1 MNKRRVVV
9 GLGRVAFGST
19 LPQQKEA
26 VQRAARAIADLVEAR
41 YQVVVTHS
49 NGLQIGMIHAAMNE
63 FSKNNQEFT
72 AAPVAVC
79 GALSQGYIG
88 YDLQNALRTELLDRG
103 IYKPVCTIITQ
114 VRVDPFDKAFNH
126 PTKEI
131 GRILTK
137 EEADAEVEKGNYV
150 TEVDGGYRRIV
161 AAPQPIDI
169 YEIDSIRTLADADQ
183 VVIACGGGGI
193 PVMQQGTRLR
203 GASAIIEKDLGA
215 ARLAQMLDADDLLF
229 LTGTEQMTVKPG
241 TSQKQKLGK
250 LTTVKAEEL
259 IEEGYF
265 DAIST
270 LPKMQAAVEFVSS
283 GKDRRAIITSLDKAL
298 AGLKEKAGT
307 IIS

>member
-150 TEVDGGYRRIV
+150 T
-161 AAPQPIDI
+161 
-169 YEIDSIRTLADADQ
+169 AD
-183 VVIACGGGGI
+183 
-193 PVMQQGTRLR
+193 T
-203 GASAIIEKDLGA
+203 
-215 ARLAQMLDADDLLF
+215 
-229 LTGTEQMTVKPG
+229 
-241 TSQKQKLGK
+241 
-250 LTTVKAEEL
+250 
-259 IEEGYF
+259 
-265 DAIST
+265 
-270 LPKMQAAVEFVSS
+270 AV
-283 GKDRRAIITSLDKAL
+283 L
-298 AGLKEKAGT
+298 
-307 IIS
+307 